1 MVNKV
6 NKNSEVQ
13 NNMPIKEY
21 YGNVEKCQHAL
32 MQILDVFVKKLTP
45 TRNYHMVAFLRIGEG
60 WFNIW

>member
-13 NNMPIKEY
+13 NNIMPIKEY

-45 TRNYHMVAFLRIGEG
+45 TRNYHMVKNYKE
-60 WFNIW
+60 